1 MVLLHEYL
9 SWGSVAFLPKIFCGD
24 AGTKC
29 FYGSLT
35 IGDKAV
41 HQKVWQRQLSH
52 RQMSSLR
59 NRTSVTGLICTA
71 SRNPG

>member
-1 MVLLHEYL
+1 MNTYL
-9 SWGSVAFLPKIFCGD
+9 GGLWHFSQKFSVEMLVPNVY
-24 AGTKC
+24 
-29 FYGSLT
+29 YGSLT

-52 RQMSSLR
+52 RLMSSLR